1 MADKRV
7 KQKYRSLSCDPALSV
22 HDNVNHHQN
31 NKRDQIP
38 LRAYIFTSTSGKSIV
53 CFVEEAPVVLVRT
66 YLSTEGVVRVGHSK
80 LETVGKFY
88 CISCAL

>member
-1 MADKRV
+1 MEDDKKTKAFCDWDTTGIPV
-7 KQKYRSLSCDPALSV
+7 ISLWL
-22 HDNVNHHQN
+22 
-31 NKRDQIP
+31 P